1 MKLLSALLIGTS
13 LTIASPVF
21 AHDHEAMSGE
31 MKHCMLG
38 EDCPHMQKSTDSMQ
52 GMDHGKKD
60 EAHEHGDVA
69 KTLAVKVMPQG
80 ELSVGKTTKMLMQ
93 IAGAKDGKPVSPDA
107 ISVVHTQR
115 VHLLIIDPTL
125 TDYHH
130 IHPTP
135 TDKAGEWA
143 FDFTPKK
150 NSSYRIWTDVTPAA
164 TGKQEY
170 IKTDI
175 GKSSITSH
183 EMDKTLISK
192 SEAGGYQFALSFD
205 EPLVAEKPVMGKV
218 VVTNKEGKPASN
230 LQPVMGAFA
239 HIVGFGED
247 GNTILHIHPMGKEP
261 MSESERGGPELQFHI
276 EPEKAGFVKLF
287 VQTRID
293 DKDLFA
299 PLGVT
304 VK

>member
-1 MKLLSALLIGTS
+1 MKLLHALLIGTS
-13 LTIASPVF
+13 LTITAPAF
-21 AHDHEAMSGE
+21 AHDHGE
-31 MKHCMLG
+31 MGGEMQHCMPG
-38 EDCPHMQKSTDSMQ
+38 KDCPHMQKSADSMQ
-52 GMDHGKKD
+52 SMDHGKK
-60 EAHEHGDVA
+60 EAAHEHGEVA
-69 KTLAVKVMPQG
+69 KTLAVKMLPQG
-80 ELSVGKTTKMLMQ
+80 ELKAGKTTKMLMQ
-93 IAGAKDGKPVSPDA
+93 IATVKDSKPVTPEE
-107 ISVVHTQR
+107 INLVHTQR
-115 VHLLIIDPTL
+115 VHLLVIDPTL

-135 TDKAGEWA
+135 TGKAGEWA

-150 NSSYRIWTDVTPAA
+150 DSSYRIWTDVTPAA

-183 EMDKTLISK
+183 EMDKTLINK

-218 VVTNKEGKPASN
+218 IVTDKAGKPVSN

-261 MSESERGGPELQFHI
+261 TAESERGGPELQFHI

-293 DKDLFA
+293 GKDLFA
-299 PLGVT
+299 PMSVI

>member
-1 MKLLSALLIGTS
+1 MKLHALLITTALALS
-13 LTIASPVF
+13 APAL
-21 AHDHEAMSGE
+21 AHDHEGMKGD
-31 MKHCMLG
+31 MKHCMPG
-38 EDCPHMQKSTDSMQ
+38 QECPHMQKSTDSMQ
-52 GMDHGKKD
+52 GMDHKKED
-60 EAHEHGDVA
+60 GHEHGA
-69 KTLAVKVMPQG
+69 MTNTLAVKVVPQD
-80 ELSVGKTTKMLMQ
+80 ELKAGKTTKILMQ
-93 IAGAKDGKPVSPDA
+93 IASSKDSKPLSPEE
-107 ISVVHTQR
+107 ISVAHTQR
-115 VHLLIIDPTL
+115 VHLLVIDPTL

-135 TDKAGEWA
+135 TGKAGEWA
-143 FDFTPKK
+143 FEFTPKK
-150 NSSYRIWTDVTPAA
+150 DSSYRIWTDVTPVA

-205 EPLVAEKPVMGKV
+205 EPLMAEKPVKGKV
-218 VVTNKEGKPASN
+218 TVTDKNGKPTN
-230 LQPVMGAFA
+230 TLQPVMGAFA

-247 GNTILHIHPMGKEP
+247 GNSILHIHPMGKEP
-261 MSESERGGPELQFHI
+261 TSESERGGPDLQFHI

-293 DKDLFA
+293 GKDLFA
-299 PLGVT
+299 PMGVI